1 MPRMSK
7 RMSRKSGKSRRV
19 KRTSHKSRKI
29 LGGSRFDHNGT
40 NDPTIWTA
48 LHSTGAWQKTKI
60 YKKQQAKK
68 KANDEAFLADRNKRQ
83 QIYNTKKKEKVE
95 KLAKAKVKSAN
106 AAKAAKLAKAAKA
119 AKVAKVA
126 NETKKKAKQNGWEYL

>member
-83 QIYNTKKKEKVE
+83 QIYNTKNKAKLE
-95 KLAKAKVKSAN
+95 KLAK
-106 AAKAAKLAKAAKA
+106 AAKAAKLAKA
-119 AKVAKVA
+119 AKVA